1 MISKPIENPIVAI
14 SVKVYRAL
22 LVVYP
27 TKFQQ
32 EYGSHMLQVFRDC
45 CLRTVRQGGVYGM
58 ARLWAVTLF
67 DLVQSLVSEHTH
79 KEIEMK
85 KEMKPEDIRLAGS
98 ALMIGGVVFVISIIT
113 GILGDINPSL
123 WGVSAILL
131 TFFCMPLLLVGM
143 LAIRNR
149 YGGKVGWFGRN
160 ILLFGAILGLVISLA
175 GLIGTAVADL
185 WILIYVGPAVLLV
198 CLALFGVVALFK
210 NPLPRWNFIPVIAGL
225 WFPTVLLAP
234 MLLPLITGN
243 PSPDVSLGDLVDY
256 ALLTLQGA
264 ALVGLGYIL
273 KSDVPEETLATA

>member
-1 MISKPIENPIVAI
+1 MIRKQSDITLIML
-14 SVKVYRAL
+14 SVRVYQAL
-22 LVVYP
+22 LVAYP
-27 TKFQQ
+27 KKFKQ

-45 CLRTVRQGGVYGM
+45 CLRTFHQGGTNGM

-67 DLVQSLVSEHTH
+67 DLVQCLVSEHAH

-98 ALMIGGVVFVISIIT
+98 ALMIGGVVFVVSIIT

-143 LAIRNR
+143 LAVRNR

-160 ILLFGAILGLVISLA
+160 ILLFGAILGPVISLA
-175 GLIGTAVADL
+175 SLIGSAVADL

-210 NPLPRWNFIPVIAGL
+210 NPLPRWNFLPVIAGL
-225 WFPTVLLAP
+225 WFPTVLLVP
-234 MLLPLITGN
+234 ILLPLITGN
-243 PSPDVSLGDLVDY
+243 PSPDLSLGDLVDY

-273 KSDVPEETLATA
+273 KSDVPEEMMPA

>member
-1 MISKPIENPIVAI
+1 MIRKQPDITLI
-14 SVKVYRAL
+14 SLSVRVYQAL
-22 LVVYP
+22 LVAYP
-27 TKFQQ
+27 AKFQQ
-32 EYGSHMLQVFRDC
+32 EYGRHMLQVFRDC
-45 CLRTVRQGGVYGM
+45 CLRTLRQGGTNGM
-58 ARLWAVTLF
+58 VRLWAVTLF
-67 DLVQSLVSEHTH
+67 DLIQSLVSEHTH
-79 KEIEMK
+79 KEIEMI
-85 KEMKPEDIRLAGS
+85 KEMKPEDIRMAGS
-98 ALMIGGVVFVISIIT
+98 ALMIGGVVFVVSIIT

-123 WGVSAILL
+123 WGISAILL

-143 LAIRNR
+143 LAMRNR

-160 ILLFGAILGLVISLA
+160 ILLFGAILGPVISLA
-175 GLIGTAVADL
+175 GIGTAADL

-225 WFPTVLLAP
+225 WFPAVLLAP

-243 PSPDVSLGDLVDY
+243 PSPDISFGDLVDY

-273 KSDVPEETLATA
+273 KSDVPQEMTPA